1 MAAKTFTNLG
11 AILGEIL
18 RAVLSQLVIPILYI
32 VLFGDNTVDGAVIP
46 LTNVLCYILGLV
58 LLLLQ
63 NIRAL
68 GLLGPGGL
76 LASLLTGVTGL

>member
-46 LTNVLCYILGLV
+46 LTMSSAISWASFCFSCRTSALSDSSV
-58 LLLLQ
+58 
-63 NIRAL
+63 RAVFW
-68 GLLGPGGL
+68 P
-76 LASLLTGVTGL
+76 VF